1 MVVEK
6 AILAVITTK
15 EEKVAGG
22 APIFICSSNEEL
34 QLFSTNLEAIMDG
47 IAHRL
52 SDEVYIIVKH

>member
-1 MVVEK
+1 MIVEK

-15 EEKVAGG
+15 EEQVGGG
-22 APIFICSSNEEL
+22 APIFICASNEEL

>member
-1 MVVEK
+1 MIVEK

-15 EEKVAGG
+15 EERVGGG